1 MPNFDRIYLY
11 VIFFCFQMYYIYK
24 VLQVFFHF
32 IAENRKCTFFYK
44 NSVIVIFT
52 TN

>member
-11 VIFFCFQMYYIYK
+11 VIFSCFKMYYIYK

-32 IAENRKCTFFYK
+32 VAKNRKYTFFYK

-52 TN
+52 TI